1 MWPGQCPF
9 SALISSKC
17 LPALFS
23 WGGRSSRSQWMNGF
37 QEKSR
42 ELIYS
47 HSVSCSYLL
56 SHITFKNIP
65 VYVVLVKKTFCAVF
79 LLNDFVI
86 VFPIQFRK
94 RGKHMRYTQN
104 SETINILLFNHLLY
118 RALLFFGKKCYPDS
132 NKLNQEEFVGSP
144 DLERI

>member
-104 SETINILLFNHLLY
+104 SETINTLFLTTYCIGHYFFLARNATLTQTNWTRRNLLAHLT
-118 RALLFFGKKCYPDS
+118 
-132 NKLNQEEFVGSP
+132 
-144 DLERI
+144 